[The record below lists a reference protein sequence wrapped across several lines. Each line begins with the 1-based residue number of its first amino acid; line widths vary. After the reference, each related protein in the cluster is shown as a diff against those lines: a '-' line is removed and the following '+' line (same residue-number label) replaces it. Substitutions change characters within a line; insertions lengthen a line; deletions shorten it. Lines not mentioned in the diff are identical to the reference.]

1 MVRLWEGYAVYVC
14 VCGRE
19 SLGFFPGWL
28 SSYLIV
34 DSIVEAATFLDG
46 HAGFAIVQEARV
58 TFTAL
63 STSTWALQG
72 SAECR
77 AAQGTG
83 VSTEFIVAV

>member
-1 MVRLWEGYAVYVC
+1 MARTLLLTAVNEDRLL
-14 VCGRE
+14 R
-19 SLGFFPGWL
+19 
-28 SSYLIV
+28 LIV